1 MADAGP
7 KTQPDASGRV
17 FIFPAT
23 AESCAQVHTKVLEI
37 AAAVGF
43 EQEAQF
49 EIDLALQEALA
60 NALIHGCKQDPSK
73 QIYCHV
79 GVEDGSVVFTIS
91 DLGNGFDPDAVPDPR
106 SEVGQGRFSGRGI
119 HFIRSVMDEVAY
131 ARNGSELMMRKRL
144 R

>member
-1 MADAGP
+1 MADAVP
-7 KTQPDASGRV
+7 KTQPDASGRA
-17 FIFPAT
+17 FIFPAA

-37 AAAVGF
+37 TAAVGF
-43 EQEAQF
+43 EREAQF

-60 NALIHGCKQDPSK
+60 NALIHGCEQDPSK

-79 GVEDGSVVFTIS
+79 GVEDGSVVFIIS
-91 DLGNGFDPDAVPDPR
+91 DSGNGFDPDAVPDPR
-106 SEVGQGRFSGRGI
+106 SEFGQGRFSGRGI